1 MFEGT
6 DSVFNTVTGAEI
18 MSNRYRN
25 MNFINIIIPVHV

>member
-6 DSVFNTVTGAEI
+6 DSVFNTVTGAE